1 MSEYMIRPCGISW
14 AYCDGDC
21 ADCPLMGMTCS
32 DRTDEPREGSPL
44 NEFRERLKKL
54 REKEGTQPCVLAEL
68 CGISKNSILR
78 YERDGVIPEIVSVV
92 KIADHFNVS
101 VDYLLGR
108 TDDPNAM

>member
-1 MSEYMIRPCGISW
+1 M
-14 AYCDGDC
+14 
-21 ADCPLMGMTCS
+21 
-32 DRTDEPREGSPL
+32 

-101 VDYLLGR
+101 VDYLLGGKGGGKKVGAR
-108 TDDPNAM
+108 RHTPPHSHFRIFYS